1 MRQTGDTPRKTL
13 GPKAARLVT
22 ELHERGRQVFS
33 LRDAEDVLGLSP
45 GLTRSFVAQLVKRGV
60 VTRLKPGLFHLVPF
74 ELGHAADYVGNPYVV
89 ARELAGG
96 HDYFLSHASAM
107 DIHQM
112 VTQPQLVVYV
122 TSLRPL
128 RRRLIRGTEIRF
140 VRCQRDEFFGVT
152 ERWIEKH
159 DQIAVSDP
167 ERTIIDGLRSPDYCG
182 GIIEVAKGFRM
193 RGEALDPERLVAY
206 ALRLGRGAVFRRLGF
221 LMELWNVSCPKGL
234 DELLSRLTAT
244 YVRLDPG
251 LPAGGRFLRRWRLRL
266 NVTPEEIRAAVRT

>member
-1 MRQTGDTPRKTL
+1 MRQNGDTPRKTL
-13 GPKAARLVT
+13 GPKAARLVA
-22 ELHERGRQVFS
+22 ELHERSRQVFS
-33 LRDAEDVLGLSP
+33 LRDAEDVLGLP
-45 GLTRSFVAQLVKRGV
+45 PDLARSFVAQLVRRGV

-74 ELGHAADYVGNPYVV
+74 ELGHAAEYVGNPYIV

-96 HDYFLSHASAM
+96 RDYFLSHASAM
-107 DIHQM
+107 EIHQM

-122 TSLRPL
+122 TSLKPL
-128 RRRLIRGTEIRF
+128 RPRVIRGTEFRF
-140 VRCQRDEFFGVT
+140 VRCRRDEFFGAT
-152 ERWIEKH
+152 ERWIDKH
-159 DQIAVSDP
+159 DRIAVSDP

-182 GIIEVAKGFRM
+182 GIVEVAKGFRM
-193 RGEALDPERLVAY
+193 RREALDPERLVAY
-206 ALRLGRGAVFRRLGF
+206 ALRLGRGAVIRRLGF

-251 LPAGGRFLRRWRLRL
+251 LPVGGRFLRRWRLQL

>member
-13 GPKAARLVT
+13 GPKAARLVA
-22 ELHERGRQVFS
+22 ELHERSRQVFG
-33 LRDAEDVLGLSP
+33 LREVENILGLP
-45 GLTRSFVAQLVKRGV
+45 PNLARSFVAQLVRRGV

-74 ELGHAADYVGNPYVV
+74 ELGHAAEYVGNPYIV

-96 HDYFLSHASAM
+96 RDYFLSHASAM
-107 DIHQM
+107 EIHQM

-122 TSLRPL
+122 TSLKPL
-128 RRRLIRGTEIRF
+128 RRRVIRGTEMRF
-140 VRCQRDEFFGVT
+140 VRCRRDEFFGVT

-159 DQIAVSDP
+159 EQIAVSDP

-182 GIIEVAKGFRM
+182 GIVEVAKGFRM
-193 RGEALDPERLVAY
+193 RREALDPERLVAY
-206 ALRLGRGAVFRRLGF
+206 ALRLGRGAVIRRLGF

-234 DELLSRLTAT
+234 DELQSRLTAT

-251 LPAGGRFLRRWRLRL
+251 LPAGGRFLRRWRVQL
-266 NVTPEEIRAAVRT
+266 NVTPEELRAAVRT

>member
-1 MRQTGDTPRKTL
+1 MRQNGDTPRKTL
-13 GPKAARLVT
+13 GPKAARLVA
-22 ELHERGRQVFS
+22 ELHERSRQVFS
-33 LRDAEDVLGLSP
+33 LRDAEDVLGLP
-45 GLTRSFVAQLVKRGV
+45 PDLARSFVAQLVRRGV

-74 ELGHAADYVGNPYVV
+74 ELGHAAEYVGNPYIV

-96 HDYFLSHASAM
+96 RDYFLSHASAM
-107 DIHQM
+107 EIHQM

-122 TSLRPL
+122 TSLKPL
-128 RRRLIRGTEIRF
+128 RPRVIRGTEFRF
-140 VRCQRDEFFGVT
+140 VRCRRDEFFGVT

-159 DQIAVSDP
+159 EQIAVSDP

-182 GIIEVAKGFRM
+182 GIVEVAKGFRM
-193 RGEALDPERLVAY
+193 RREALDPERLVAY
-206 ALRLGRGAVFRRLGF
+206 ALRLGRGAVIRRLGF

-251 LPAGGRFLRRWRLRL
+251 LPVGGRFLRRWRLQL

>member
-1 MRQTGDTPRKTL
+1 V
-13 GPKAARLVT
+13 A
-22 ELHERGRQVFS
+22 ELHERSRQVFG
-33 LRDAEDVLGLSP
+33 LRDVENILGLPP
-45 GLTRSFVAQLVKRGV
+45 GLTRSFVAQLVRRGI

-74 ELGHAADYVGNPYVV
+74 ELGHETDYVGNPYVV

-96 HDYFLSHASAM
+96 RDYFLSHGSAM

-128 RRRLIRGTEIRF
+128 RRRVIRGTEMRF
-140 VRCQRDEFFGVT
+140 VRCRRDEFFGVT

-159 DQIAVSDP
+159 EQIAASDP

-182 GIIEVAKGFRM
+182 GIVEVAKGFRM
-193 RGEALDPERLVAY
+193 WREALDPERLVAY
-206 ALRLGRGAVFRRLGF
+206 ALRLGRGAVIRRLGF

-234 DELLSRLTAT
+234 DELQSRLTAT

-251 LPAGGRFLRRWRLRL
+251 LPAAGRFLRRWRVQL
-266 NVTPEEIRAAVRT
+266 NVSPEEIRAAVQT